1 MTPTPPPSLVVRG
14 DFIYLRDDLR
24 GAPVFD
30 LGTITK
36 GMEGRYL
43 RPGADM
49 AHAPAVPGYRAFLA
63 LSPVTP

>member
-1 MTPTPPPSLVVRG
+1 MIPKALPSLIVEG

-36 GMEGRYL
+36 GMKGRYL

-49 AHAPAVPGYRAFLA
+49 SHAPAVPGYRPFLA
-63 LSPVTP
+63 LSPATP